1 MVSGRHG
8 ADGGGAGAAEGT
20 AVARPGRPPEQ
31 PDDDLLRPI
40 SLCPRSR
47 QSAENSADLKQHY
60 PALHP
65 RSLRSPIAR
74 RHARGQVVIGAMPM
88 GFESKVDAERCVSL
102 RARLASFGS
111 HALYGNTRLIHLACS
126 GAPGSG
132 AEATVRL
139 PRLQAK
145 DTAACSRAMSAAF
158 APSSLVMWKGQAGYA
173 PHNPVG
179 QDSTVDGETFA
190 KPHP

>member
-1 MVSGRHG
+1 MRRVEVFT
-8 ADGGGAGAAEGT
+8 GAGRQREWSPEGT
-20 AVARPGRPPEQ
+20 ARMVAELAQ
-31 PDDDLLRPI
+31 PKERLSRAQGGLPNSQTMISCLGPI

-111 HALYGNTRLIHLACS
+111 HAL
-126 GAPGSG
+126 
-132 AEATVRL
+132 
-139 PRLQAK
+139 
-145 DTAACSRAMSAAF
+145 
-158 APSSLVMWKGQAGYA
+158 
-173 PHNPVG
+173 
-179 QDSTVDGETFA
+179 
-190 KPHP
+190 